1 MPVYTYTAKNI
12 QGKTLKG
19 EIEANDQSTVIVSL
33 KEKGLFP
40 VKVGVRSGLDTEIK
54 LSFGKKISEKDLGIL
69 CRQFSVMLNA
79 GLPVLNILDILR
91 QQLENKTIRAAI
103 EKIYE
108 DVQKGSS
115 LSEAMAVHDIFP
127 DILLNMVQAGESSG
141 NLEGIFEKMA
151 VHFEKGNRLN
161 RKVQSALVY
170 PIILVCVATIVI
182 LVLVA
187 FVVPTFVTMFSD
199 MSMQLPL
206 TTRALIGMADFMRS
220 RWYVILIVIAVAAI
234 AVRQLLK
241 NERTSFWFDSI
252 KLKLPL
258 FGNIIIK
265 SSCSRFAE
273 TLSSLLGSGLS
284 MISALEI
291 TSKIVGNR
299 VIEGVIK
306 SSIERVSRGSSLSA
320 PLKSSGI
327 FPPMIINMIEIGE
340 DSGTLEEVL
349 KKTANVYDE
358 EVEDS
363 VTKLTAMMEPLI
375 IVVLAV
381 VVGFIVLSIVQ
392 PMFQMYGNFKG

>member
-1 MPVYTYTAKNI
+1 MPVYTYAAKNI
-12 QGKTLKG
+12 QGKTIKG
-19 EIEANDQSTVIVSL
+19 QIEANDQSTVIVSL

-40 VKVGVRSGLDTEIK
+40 IKVGVRSGLDTEIN
-54 LSFGKKISEKDLGIL
+54 LSFKRKISDKDLGIL

-91 QQLENKTIRAAI
+91 QQLENKITRATML
-103 EKIYE
+103 KVYE

-151 VHFEKGNRLN
+151 IHFEKGNRLS
-161 RKVQSALVY
+161 RKVQSALIY

-182 LVLVA
+182 LVLVT

-199 MSMQLPL
+199 MSMQLPV
-206 TTRALIGMADFMRS
+206 TTRALIGLAAFMKS
-220 RWYVILIVIAVAAI
+220 KWYVLVIIIAAAVI
-234 AVRQLLK
+234 AVRQLYK
-241 NERTSFWFDSI
+241 RDGTGNWFDGI

-258 FGNIIIK
+258 FGNVIIK

-291 TSKIVGNR
+291 TSRVVGNR
-299 VIEGVIK
+299 AIEGAIK
-306 SSIERVSRGSSLSA
+306 NSIEKVGRGSTLSET
-320 PLKSSGI
+320 LKSSGI
-327 FPPMIINMIEIGE
+327 FPPMLINMIEIGE

-349 KKTANVYDE
+349 KKTADVYDE

-363 VTKLTAMMEPLI
+363 VTKLTAMMEPAI
-375 IVVLAV
+375 IVILAV

-392 PMFQMYGNFKG
+392 PMFQMYGNFKA